1 MYISPIIAI
10 QSNVT
15 NSIINKSGTIN
26 NNNSTKAKTI
36 NTPIAFN
43 SVRGSIPHSISLPH
57 KFSINVFIYFN

>member
-10 QSNVT
+10 QVNVT
-15 NSIINKSGTIN
+15 NSIRNKSGTIN

-43 SVRGSIPHSISLPH
+43 NVRGSIPQLSSLPQML
-57 KFSINVFIYFN
+57 SNTL